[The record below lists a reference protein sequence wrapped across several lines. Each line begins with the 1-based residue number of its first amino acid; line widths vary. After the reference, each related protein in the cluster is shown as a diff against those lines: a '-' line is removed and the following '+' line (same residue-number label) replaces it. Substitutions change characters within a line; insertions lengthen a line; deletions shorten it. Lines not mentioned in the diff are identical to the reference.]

1 MNLKKAAALSLAALI
16 SSLSVAACGAAP
28 TDSPASTTAADAG
41 DAVTIAEDTTTV
53 MQNDLPDDLRFDGE
67 TINIWYF
74 TKNSDVSESFIDMA
88 GEQSGDIVEDA
99 IYNRNLKTEE
109 RLGVKLN
116 FVDNGVGSSDTGTEI
131 RKLIMAGSTD
141 YDFYNVVQWNTA
153 KYVTEGLFMN
163 MMNAPY
169 IDIEKPWWATEY
181 MKEFTVGNTSLYFLC
196 GDIDIDMIRCIGC
209 MYFNK
214 QLYANYF
221 GDPDE
226 QYQLVLD
233 GKWTI
238 DALYERVAAS
248 YADLNGDNK
257 PDVLDQYG
265 LLLNNYNNCDI
276 IFYGLGMRATGR
288 DEEGMPVIVLNTER
302 NAGAM
307 EAMFHLIWENDGT
320 RVGDPLPNTQDFNN
334 GLSMYLMGFLYS
346 SEFLRDMTQDYGI
359 IPTVKLNEEQ
369 SQYYSVVH
377 DIATLQCVPTTC
389 TKLEAVSAVLE
400 EMAYE
405 SYLSVTPS
413 YYETALKTKYTRD
426 NLSSQIIDLLHDT
439 AMTDMAYIY
448 QDAFSSVG
456 YAGRNL
462 IASKKS
468 DLASW
473 YAKKEKAALKN
484 MQKLI
489 DKYNEMG

>member
-1 MNLKKAAALSLAALI
+1 MWERATDYLFNQRPAFERQGAAGYKPGLETSLALDRMYKEPHRNYRI
-16 SSLSVAACGAAP
+16 IHI
-28 TDSPASTTAADAG
+28 AG
-41 DAVTIAEDTTTV
+41 T
-53 MQNDLPDDLRFDGE
+53 
-67 TINIWYF
+67 
-74 TKNSDVSESFIDMA
+74 
-88 GEQSGDIVEDA
+88 
-99 IYNRNLKTEE
+99 
-109 RLGVKLN
+109 
-116 FVDNGVGSSDTGTEI
+116 NG
-131 RKLIMAGSTD
+131 KGSTAHMLASCLQRCGYRVGLFTSPHLVDFRERIRVNGHKISRSYVLQWVAD
-141 YDFYNVVQWNTA
+141 YRKNPLEDYEPSFFELTSTMAFDYFAWRHVNVAVVETGLGGRLDSTNIVTPDLSIITNIGLEHQQFLGNTVGEIAFEKAGIMKHGKPVVIGRAEGVVRDVFEATA
-153 KYVTEGLFMN
+153 KR
-163 MMNAPY
+163 
-169 IDIEKPWWATEY
+169 
-181 MKEFTVGNTSLYFLC
+181 LY
-196 GDIDIDMIRCIGC
+196 
-209 MYFNK
+209 
-214 QLYANYF
+214 
-221 GDPDE
+221 
-226 QYQLVLD
+226 
-233 GKWTI
+233 
-238 DALYERVAAS
+238 
-248 YADLNGDNK
+248 
-257 PDVLDQYG
+257 
-265 LLLNNYNNCDI
+265 CDI
-276 IFYGLGMRATGR
+276 KFAQDKPQVLSAKHIDGM
-288 DEEGMPVIVLNTER
+288 
-302 NAGAM
+302 
-307 EAMFHLIWENDGT
+307 
-320 RVGDPLPNTQDFNN
+320 
-334 GLSMYLMGFLYS
+334 
-346 SEFLRDMTQDYGI
+346 LRLTTQDYGI

-489 DKYNEMG
+489 DKYTEMG